1 MNDLLATGDI
11 PRITDIARLN
21 VVPSKLRWLWLAA
34 LLPAFLGL
42 LVAGLIAIDQ
52 LENHRIYLA
61 GRTIF
66 VAPLV
71 GVLLTSL
78 MSVILLIQW
87 RAEGRIRHAISQ
99 RELEMAEQRRRF
111 LQRLDHELKNPLTA
125 IRTGLANLAWLPSDE
140 TRQATLDSVD
150 AQALRLSRLA
160 SDLRK
165 LAELEVRPL
174 ETAPVDVE
182 ELLQEVMAAAQ
193 ERPDGNE
200 RHLGLTIPQAPWPL
214 PTVEGDQDLL
224 FLAVH
229 NLVDN
234 ALKFTGPGDT
244 VEIRAFEDGARLV
257 IEVADTGPGIP
268 EEEAPHVW
276 DELYR
281 GQGARGVPGS
291 GLGLTLV
298 QAITERHGGQ
308 VNLRSRPG
316 QGTVFTLRLPV

>member
-1 MNDLLATGDI
+1 
-11 PRITDIARLN
+11 
-21 VVPSKLRWLWLAA
+21 LAA
-34 LLPAFLGL
+34 LLPAYLGL
-42 LVAGLIAIDQ
+42 VVAGLTAIDQ

-61 GRTIF
+61 GRMIF

-78 MSVILLIQW
+78 MSVIPLIQW
-87 RAEGRIRHAISQ
+87 RAEGRIRYAISQ
-99 RELEMAEQRRRF
+99 REAQMAQQRRRF

-193 ERPDGNE
+193 ERPDGNQ

-257 IEVADTGPGIP
+257 IEVADTGSGIP
-268 EEEAPHVW
+268 EEEEPHVW

-308 VNLRSRPG
+308 VSLRSRPG
-316 QGTVFTLRLPV
+316 QGTVFALRLPV

>member
-1 MNDLLATGDI
+1 MNDLLATGDTS
-11 PRITDIARLN
+11 RITDVARLTG
-21 VVPSKLRWLWLAA
+21 VPSKLRWLWLAA
-34 LLPAFLGL
+34 LLPVFLGL
-42 LVAGLIAIDQ
+42 LVAGLIVTDQ
-52 LENHRIYLA
+52 LENHRIYLS

-78 MSVILLIQW
+78 MSVIILIEW

-99 RELEMAEQRRRF
+99 REVQMAEQRRRF

-125 IRTGLANLAWLPSDE
+125 IRTGLANLAWLASDE

-174 ETAPVDVE
+174 ETGPVDVE
-182 ELLQEVMAAAQ
+182 ELLQEVLAAAQ
-193 ERPDGNE
+193 ERPDGDQ
-200 RHLGLTIPQAPWPL
+200 RHLGLTVPQAPWPL
-214 PTVEGDQDLL
+214 PSVEGDHDLL

-244 VEIRAFEDGARLV
+244 VEVRAFEDGARLV
-257 IEVADTGPGIP
+257 IEVADTGQGIP
-268 EEEAPHVW
+268 EEEAPYVW

-291 GLGLTLV
+291 GLGLALV

-308 VNLRSRPG
+308 VGLRSRSG
-316 QGTVFTLRLPV
+316 QGTVFTLRLPI

>member
-1 MNDLLATGDI
+1 MKIHWA
-11 PRITDIARLN
+11 
-21 VVPSKLRWLWLAA
+21 WLAA
-34 LLPAFLGL
+34 LLPVTVGL
-42 LVAGLIAIDQ
+42 LVVALVAGGQ
-52 LENHRIYLA
+52 LENHRIYVA
-61 GRTIF
+61 GRLIF

-71 GVLLTSL
+71 GVLLTGL
-78 MSVILLIQW
+78 IAVVLLIRW
-87 RAEGRIRHAISQ
+87 RAEQRIRRAISQ
-99 RELEMAEQRRRF
+99 HQAQAAEERRRF

-125 IRTGLANLAWLPSDE
+125 IRAGLANLAWLPSE
-140 TRQATLDSVD
+140 EARQEVLDGVD

-165 LAELEVRPL
+165 LAELEIHPL
-174 ETAPVDVE
+174 ESAPVDVG
-182 ELLQEVMAAAQ
+182 ELLREVVAVAR
-193 ERPDGNE
+193 ERPEGSRRRLN
-200 RHLGLTIPQAPWPL
+200 LSVPQAPWPL
-214 PTVEGDQDLL
+214 PAVEGDPDLL

-234 ALKFTGPGDT
+234 ALKFTMPGDT

-268 EEEAPHVW
+268 EEEVPHVW

-291 GLGLTLV
+291 GLGLALV
-298 QAITERHGGQ
+298 QAIAERHGGE
-308 VNLRSRPG
+308 VNLRSRTG

>member
-1 MNDLLATGDI
+1 MNDLLGIDDISRIADI
-11 PRITDIARLN
+11 PRTNSVLSRF
-21 VVPSKLRWLWLAA
+21 RWLRLAA
-34 LLPAFLGL
+34 PLPAFLGV
-42 LVAGLIAIDQ
+42 LVAGLIAINQ

-66 VAPLV
+66 VAPLI

-78 MSVILLIQW
+78 IGILLLIQR
-87 RAEGRIRHAISQ
+87 RAERRIHRAISRHEAQ
-99 RELEMAEQRRRF
+99 MAEERRRF

-125 IRTGLANLAWLPSDE
+125 IRTGVANLAWLPSDE
-140 TRQATLDSVD
+140 TRQTTLDSVD

-174 ETAPVDVE
+174 ETAPVDVGK
-182 ELLQEVMAAAQ
+182 LLQEVLAAAQ
-193 ERPDGNE
+193 ERPDGSQ
-200 RHLGLTIPQAPWPL
+200 RHLRLAIPHAPWPL
-214 PTVEGDQDLL
+214 PTLEGDQDLL

-234 ALKFTGPGDT
+234 ALKFTAPGDT
-244 VEIRAFEDGARLV
+244 VEVRAFEDGARLV

-281 GQGARGVPGS
+281 GEGGRGVPGS
-291 GLGLTLV
+291 GLGLALV
-298 QAITERHGGQ
+298 QAIAERHSGEVG
-308 VNLRSRPG
+308 LRSRPG
-316 QGTVFTLRLPV
+316 QGTVFTLRLPI